1 MTAIKLCGLTR
12 EEDIKKANEVKPE
25 YEYSKG
31 QKTLGQHRAI
41 RHMRI
46 NVSA

>member
-25 YEYSKG
+25 YVGFVFYEKSRRK
-31 QKTLGQHRAI
+31 
-41 RHMRI
+41 
-46 NVSA
+46 VSGV